1 MDIKQTDLYWFQ
13 LNEEIRVEDV
23 DKFSG
28 NNMHPDRM
36 MTQWVLVLMISGE
49 RSFRVYGENYVV
61 HSGEFF
67 LLPPY
72 VQHCGLQYDNHTAYF
87 AHFQATGIQ
96 VPPPVKVDTNHILL
110 PLHGQIP
117 LELPCFDLM
126 EYAIQHRTLPFS
138 SKNFLSSQ
146 IQAILYQISFAV
158 QKRELWCNL
167 ESRLAYRILQYI
179 DDNKDQHLRNRDYED
194 TFGKTYNRLN
204 TIFQTVY
211 GMTIKQMQVTLRVN
225 QAKRMLRSG
234 YTISETSTACGFEDY
249 FYFLKVFKNK
259 TGMTPSEYKNS

>member
-1 MDIKQTDLYWFQ
+1 MDIKQTDLYWFR

-72 VQHCGLQYDNHTAYF
+72 VQDCGLQYDNHAAYF

-158 QKRELWCNL
+158 QKRELWC
-167 ESRLAYRILQYI
+167 
-179 DDNKDQHLRNRDYED
+179 
-194 TFGKTYNRLN
+194 
-204 TIFQTVY
+204 IFQTVY

>member
-1 MDIKQTDLYWFQ
+1 MSF
-13 LNEEIRVEDV
+13 VV
-23 DKFSG
+23 
-28 NNMHPDRM
+28 
-36 MTQWVLVLMISGE
+36 ISPV
-49 RSFRVYGENYVV
+49 SYT
-61 HSGEFF
+61 H
-67 LLPPY
+67 L
-72 VQHCGLQYDNHTAYF
+72 
-87 AHFQATGIQ
+87 Q

-179 DDNKDQHLRNRDYED
+179 DDNKDQHLKNRDYED

-211 GMTIKQMQVTLRVN
+211 GMTIKQMQVTLLSLIHIYRSS
-225 QAKRMLRSG
+225 LR
-234 YTISETSTACGFEDY
+234 ED
-249 FYFLKVFKNK
+249 
-259 TGMTPSEYKNS
+259 PRR

>member
-1 MDIKQTDLYWFQ
+1 
-13 LNEEIRVEDV
+13 
-23 DKFSG
+23 
-28 NNMHPDRM
+28 
-36 MTQWVLVLMISGE
+36 
-49 RSFRVYGENYVV
+49 
-61 HSGEFF
+61 
-67 LLPPY
+67 
-72 VQHCGLQYDNHTAYF
+72 
-87 AHFQATGIQ
+87 
-96 VPPPVKVDTNHILL
+96 
-110 PLHGQIP
+110 
-117 LELPCFDLM
+117 M

-179 DDNKDQHLRNRDYED
+179 DDNKDKHLKNRDYED

-249 FYFLKVFKNK
+249 FYFLKVFKSK